1 MSYELKREI
10 IKLCDELTGLSARK
24 MSPIVSQKVGRPI
37 TYTTIKNILKKR
49 RFMPRGSL
57 WDFWDKKMLEFGFE
71 TSPLYHIGVRE

>member
-1 MSYELKREI
+1 MGKKNKYHLSYELKREI

-49 RFMPRGSL
+49 RFMPRGSR
-57 WDFWDKKMLEFGFE
+57 WDFWDK
-71 TSPLYHIGVRE
+71 TNVGVWI